1 LALRLTW
8 RRVSF
13 LQRAAAVD
21 DAEAERARRS
31 IESAGTERLHGSETH
46 TADIER
52 EGALHAKEAGDAAV
66 EEMVRVIHLRADY
79 TPAMLKVKDVSP
91 KKDKVVPVT
100 ESDPE

>member
-1 LALRLTW
+1 MFC
-8 RRVSF
+8 S

-31 IESAGTERLHGSETH
+31 IESAGTERRDGFETQK
-46 TADIER
+46 AEIER

-91 KKDKVVPVT
+91 KKDKVVPIT

>member
-1 LALRLTW
+1 MFC
-8 RRVSF
+8 S

-31 IESAGTERLHGSETH
+31 IESAGTERRHGGPETRVE
-46 TADIER
+46 IER
-52 EGALHAKEAGDAAV
+52 EGALHAKEAGECAV

-91 KKDKVVPVT
+91 KKDRVVPIT

>member
-1 LALRLTW
+1 MFC
-8 RRVSF
+8 SS
-13 LQRAAAVD
+13 QRAAAVD

-31 IESAGTERLHGSETH
+31 SESAGTERRDGGPETR
-46 TADIER
+46 AEIER
-52 EGALHAKEAGDAAV
+52 EGALHAKEAGECAV

>member
-1 LALRLTW
+1 MFC
-8 RRVSF
+8 S

-31 IESAGTERLHGSETH
+31 IESAGTERRDGFETQK
-46 TADIER
+46 AEIER
-52 EGALHAKEAGDAAV
+52 EGALHAKEAGECAV

>member
-1 LALRLTW
+1 
-8 RRVSF
+8 VFCS

-31 IESAGTERLHGSETH
+31 IESAGTERRDGGPETH
-46 TADIER
+46 TAEIER

-91 KKDKVVPVT
+91 KKDKVVPIT

>member
-1 LALRLTW
+1 MFC
-8 RRVSF
+8 S

-31 IESAGTERLHGSETH
+31 IESAGTERRDGPEMQK
-46 TADIER
+46 AEIES

-79 TPAMLKVKDVSP
+79 TPAMLKVEDVSP
-91 KKDKVVPVT
+91 KKDKVVPIT

>member
-1 LALRLTW
+1 MFC
-8 RRVSF
+8 S

-31 IESAGTERLHGSETH
+31 IESAGTERLHGPNTRAE
-46 TADIER
+46 IER
-52 EGALHAKEAGDAAV
+52 EGALHAKEAGECAV

-100 ESDPE
+100 EFDPE

>member
-1 LALRLTW
+1 MFC
-8 RRVSF
+8 S

-31 IESAGTERLHGSETH
+31 IESAGTERRDGPNTRVE
-46 TADIER
+46 IER

-91 KKDKVVPVT
+91 KKDRVVPIT

>member
-1 LALRLTW
+1 MFC
-8 RRVSF
+8 S

-31 IESAGTERLHGSETH
+31 IESAGTERRDGPETH
-46 TADIER
+46 TVEIER

-91 KKDKVVPVT
+91 KKDRVVPIT

>member
-1 LALRLTW
+1 MFC
-8 RRVSF
+8 S

-31 IESAGTERLHGSETH
+31 IESAGTERREPETQK
-46 TADIER
+46 AEIER

-91 KKDKVVPVT
+91 KKDRVVPIT

>member
-1 LALRLTW
+1 MFC
-8 RRVSF
+8 S

-31 IESAGTERLHGSETH
+31 IESAGTERRDGPEMQK
-46 TADIER
+46 AEIER

>member
-1 LALRLTW
+1 
-8 RRVSF
+8 VFCS

-31 IESAGTERLHGSETH
+31 IESAGTERRDEPNTRVE
-46 TADIER
+46 IER
-52 EGALHAKEAGDAAV
+52 EAALHAKEAGDAAV

-91 KKDKVVPVT
+91 KKDRVVPIT

>member
-1 LALRLTW
+1 MFC
-8 RRVSF
+8 S

-31 IESAGTERLHGSETH
+31 IESAGTERRDGPE
-46 TADIER
+46 IER

-100 ESDPE
+100 EFDPE

>member
-1 LALRLTW
+1 
-8 RRVSF
+8 VFCS

-31 IESAGTERLHGSETH
+31 IESAGTERRDGGPETTH
-46 TADIER
+46 TEIER
-52 EGALHAKEAGDAAV
+52 EGALHAKEAGECAV